1 METKPYRIQSP
12 EDIAKDY
19 GGNKQKIA
27 QAMQMGVV
35 DPTAGVLAG
44 MFIDRM
50 RSAQVQEGAQAP
62 TVAQQVFAPPAPMG
76 GMGPPPGAPP
86 MGAPPMGDMPP
97 GAPPMGGM
105 PPAPPMGGMGMPPAP
120 PMGAPPMGDMPMG
133 GMPPGAP
140 PMGMADGGLAMLPI
154 PETMFDEP
162 NNGGYADG
170 GVVAFA
176 QGDEVDYDEILRKDM
191 AYYRDPQNFM
201 RDYAAL
207 YQPKRESAE
216 RVNQFNKDLL
226 SEEGQKKFKEQS
238 LNSFLMSF
246 GAKLASKRGPLLSAA
261 GEAAGETL
269 PGYQESVKERRAEVR
284 DALKQLAADENM
296 TNAEQRAFVIEGM
309 KGRGQAGEIAK
320 GFADRAAAKEL
331 AQMEQAG
338 ALQRTNATVQG
349 NIRAAEIGA
358 NATAS
363 TNPLKMIVD
372 IQQTAQAEAQKAVE
386 AWRKSQPTYGPTAK
400 TLDARANQLYNVE
413 YQKRIAAFAQ
423 SSPMLATMLG
433 VAPGTGG
440 GGYGPPP
447 KDAVQRIS

>member
-1 METKPYRIQSP
+1 
-12 EDIAKDY
+12 
-19 GGNKQKIA
+19 
-27 QAMQMGVV
+27 
-35 DPTAGVLAG
+35 
-44 MFIDRM
+44 
-50 RSAQVQEGAQAP
+50 
-62 TVAQQVFAPPAPMG
+62 MG

-86 MGAPPMGDMPP
+86 MGAPPMGGMPP
-97 GAPPMGGM
+97 GAPPMD
-105 PPAPPMGGMGMPPAP
+105 GMGMPPAP
-120 PMGAPPMGDMPMG
+120 PMGAPPM
-133 GMPPGAP
+133 GAP

-162 NNGGYADG
+162 MDGEYAGG

-176 QGDEVDYDEILRKDM
+176 GAGEVDAEQTLREDM
-191 AYYRDPQNFM
+191 AYYRDPRNFM
-201 RDYAAL
+201 RDTAAL

-226 SEEGQKKFKEQS
+226 SEEGQKKRKKQD
-238 LNSFLMSF
+238 LNSFLMEF
-246 GAKLASKRGPLLSAA
+246 GAKLASTRGPLLSAA
-261 GEAAGETL
+261 GEAAGKTL

-320 GFADRAAAKEL
+320 GFVDRAATKDL

-349 NIRAAEIGA
+349 NIRAAQIGA

-386 AWRKSQPTYGPTAK
+386 AWREKQPSYTPTMAK
-400 TLDARANQLYNVE
+400 ALDAEANKLYNVE

-423 SSPMLATMLG
+423 ASPMLATMLG

-447 KDAVQRIS
+447 KNAVQKIK